1 MNPSLYTVESLQ
13 LSLLAP
19 HYCIS
24 KVSGDQGLKD
34 LAETGV
40 LAAIVEPTVISVVH
54 EKQVELKGCLDCE
67 EDWRALRIQGV
78 LDFTLT
84 GILHHVLSPLAANEI
99 SVLTYSSY
107 DTDYILI
114 KNKDCDSATR
124 CLVDAGFDVITSE
137 VGTC

>member
-1 MNPSLYTVESLQ
+1 MRLHPSAAAMIVAQEVGPPSVLTSPFGSGEMNPSLYTVESLQ

-54 EKQVELKGCLDCE
+54 EEEVKVTECLYSVES
-67 EDWRALRIQGV
+67 WIA
-78 LDFTLT
+78 
-84 GILHHVLSPLAANEI
+84 
-99 SVLTYSSY
+99 
-107 DTDYILI
+107 
-114 KNKDCDSATR
+114 
-124 CLVDAGFDVITSE
+124 
-137 VGTC
+137 